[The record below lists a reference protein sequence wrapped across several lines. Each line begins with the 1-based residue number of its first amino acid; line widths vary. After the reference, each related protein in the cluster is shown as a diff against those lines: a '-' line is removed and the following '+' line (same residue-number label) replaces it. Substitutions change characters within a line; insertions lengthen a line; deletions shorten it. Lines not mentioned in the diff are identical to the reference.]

1 MVSGETCRG
10 VGVSSCDSAAVLADA
25 VVSGPKAS
33 KQYDGTP
40 VAEHAEVLFAI
51 SAAMVVD
58 GGSGGGG
65 GGGGGWVGFGFG
77 CVGDGCVGEGEGFG
91 DGDPVGFGSCEL
103 EVGEEFF
110 ATN

>member
-10 VGVSSCDSAAVLADA
+10 VGVNSCDSAAWFAEA
-25 VVSGPKAS
+25 VVSGPNTS

-51 SAAMVVD
+51 SAAIVVD

-65 GGGGGWVGFGFG
+65 GGGGGGWVGFG
-77 CVGDGCVGEGEGFG
+77 CVGDGCVGEGEGVG

-103 EVGEEFF
+103 DVGEEFL
-110 ATN
+110 ATS